1 MIDPVVDVAVDGGQG
16 ALDLG
21 WGRWLVGGDE
31 RAQEPVVDFGVEDGH
46 ALSVG
51 GEVVGVGP
59 G

>member
-31 RAQEPVVDFGVEDGH
+31 RAQEPVVDFGLRFPPER
-46 ALSVG
+46 G
-51 GEVVGVGP
+51 GISYKE
-59 G
+59 